1 MTKNIK
7 EQYISLLDNQRKLL
21 DNIVY
26 ALSPHA
32 GKTQDPHEQQT
43 LSLLRSAAGLV
54 GDASDSAKRIQET
67 DS

>member
-1 MTKNIK
+1 MTKDIK

-54 GDASDSAKRIQET
+54 GDAVDSAKHIPET